1 MQKQTKRK
9 RTGTKTAKTTVR
21 SRRTKTAET
30 AKKNGISKTVKS
42 AKPYAAKKPAG
53 RKKRGKSSRVRQRNQ
68 RVFIIGLLMV
78 IIVLTGW
85 IVINRMSENGW
96 SIGGFIHNSDTVVSD
111 TEQSETDSSDPS
123 GGPEQWQKEGAP
135 YIDVEL
141 LTPNEYSRP
150 QIPIESVQYIAVHYT
165 ANPGATA
172 IANRNYFE
180 NLANTHDTKVS
191 SHFVVG
197 LEGEVV
203 QCIPTSE
210 MSYATNSRN
219 VDTLS
224 IECCHPDET
233 GKFNDATYDSVVKL
247 TAWLCTRF
255 DLTSE
260 NVIRHYDVTG
270 KDCPKYYVEN
280 PDAWLQMKA
289 DIAAQI
295 ETDYSLQN
303 N

>member
-1 MQKQTKRK
+1 MQKQINKTKK
-9 RTGTKTAKTTVR
+9 SSKKGTKTAAK
-21 SRRTKTAET
+21 SGS
-30 AKKNGISKTVKS
+30 AKKTGRKAGTSKNAKS
-42 AKPYAAKKPAG
+42 AIPYEAKKMTV
-53 RKKRGKSSRVRQRNQ
+53 RKKRRKSSRIKQRNQ
-68 RVFIIGLLMV
+68 RVFIAVLLI
-78 IIVLTGW
+78 IIVLLAGW
-85 IVINRMSENGW
+85 IVLNRAGENGW
-96 SIGGFIHNSDTVVSD
+96 SIGDFLHNSDDMVSD
-111 TEQSETDSSDPS
+111 TEQSEISSGDDSS

-150 QIPIESVQYIAVHYT
+150 QIPIESVNYIAIHYT

-197 LEGEVV
+197 LDGEVV

-219 VDTLS
+219 VDTIS

-233 GKFNDATYDSVVKL
+233 GKFNDSTYDSVVKL
-247 TAWLCTRF
+247 TAWLCVQF
-255 DLTSE
+255 GLTSE

-295 ETDYSLQN
+295 NVDYGLQG
-303 N
+303 